1 MARRVTGAHVRLG
14 SAGGRGGGSMG
25 TRIDNKPLTFP
36 ASDRIVV
43 LCDQIGIIDQLWGPI
58 DREEEVLR
66 FTTFLQTHLT
76 RAEVERISVLGD
88 STTDYFHKPCWYTH
102 RSRPRVFLYAGA
114 DTITAPS
121 AFHASLHHLNKNYLR
136 DSLSGKID
144 VPVVRVLKPDTLG
157 DFREWKIRTSGVAA
171 VGQVKVPVVV

>member
-1 MARRVTGAHVRLG
+1 MARRVTGAHVPLG
-14 SAGGRGGGSMG
+14 SAGGRGGGSIG

-66 FTTFLQTHLT
+66 FMTFLQKWNASPFLGTARPITSQTMLV
-76 RAEVERISVLGD
+76 RA
-88 STTDYFHKPCWYTH
+88 Y
-102 RSRPRVFLYAGA
+102 
-114 DTITAPS
+114 
-121 AFHASLHHLNKNYLR
+121 KNYLR

-144 VPVVRVLKPDTLG
+144 VK
-157 DFREWKIRTSGVAA
+157 WKIRTSGGAA
-171 VGQVKVPVVV
+171 VGQVKVPVVVWDEGYRMWLQERMICDA

>member
-1 MARRVTGAHVRLG
+1 MARRVTGAHVPLG

-43 LCDQIGIIDQLWGPI
+43 PTMGPDRPGGRSITIHDLLAGIYAFFSRRTSRAQKWNASPFLGTARPI
-58 DREEEVLR
+58 
-66 FTTFLQTHLT
+66 T
-76 RAEVERISVLGD
+76 
-88 STTDYFHKPCWYTH
+88 STNH
-102 RSRPRVFLYAGA
+102 VGA

-144 VPVVRVLKPDTLG
+144 VPV
-157 DFREWKIRTSGVAA
+157 IRTSGGAA
-171 VGQVKVPVVV
+171 VGQVKVPVVVWDEGYRMWLQERAICDA